1 MANLLPLPLLAQL
14 PLAWPER
21 NPERSPPAFLP
32 PHDESHPLVSQSESQ
47 PLLSQFESQSFEQ
60 KFIVTGPRRRS
71 NIESHLENNPSQSL
85 DDAGLSQAV
94 SHAASESQP
103 FESHALSSLLSHAVS
118 QARIFVV
125 ILSKRPGFRIFLQPL
140 LSQASSQFESQA
152 SSPSVSQASSQSV
165 SQASSQFFM
174 FEVILPSSP
183 PLK

>member
-1 MANLLPLPLLAQL
+1 MANLLPFALVAQL
-14 PLAWPER
+14 LWAWPER
-21 NPERSPPAFLP
+21 NPESSPPAFLP
-32 PHDESHPLVSQSESQ
+32 PQDESHPLVSQSESQ

-71 NIESHLENNPSQSL
+71 NIESHLENNPSQSPA
-85 DDAGLSQAV
+85 DAGLSQA
-94 SHAASESQP
+94 AL
-103 FESHALSSLLSHAVS
+103 ESHALSSLLSHAVS
-118 QARIFVV
+118 QARMFVV

-140 LSQASSQFESQA
+140 LSQASSQLESQA
-152 SSPSVSQASSQSV
+152 SSQSVSQASSQFV